1 MDESKKLSELEKYIV
16 ELETVVEVSRE
27 ISSTLD
33 VSKVMDVVL
42 DACMGAVKAEAGTL
56 WILEDDEY
64 LLPLAIRGPK
74 ADRLK
79 GLKLKKGEGIAGN
92 VCETREPVFVEDVIR
107 DARWAKRFDAST
119 GFVTRSMLVVP
130 IYTGEKTVGS
140 LQMINKLDGTL
151 FNELDLRISKA
162 LAVQSAKIIVNSRI
176 HTHQRQLLDSLLKT
190 IASLLDARDPFI
202 KGHSERVS
210 RNALLIARELELSTE
225 EQEVIERAALV
236 HDIGKIVIGEEVLL
250 NADPLDAKAWEQ
262 INKHPSL
269 GANIL
274 FQLEPKTV
282 VRQLWA
288 GTMYHHERYDGNGFP
303 VGLSKEDIPLVA
315 RIIAI
320 ANDFD
325 IMITKQRYV
334 RAKSVKEAL
343 EEIERCSGS
352 SYDPELVSI
361 FVKAIRR
368 QNEGVE

>member
-1 MDESKKLSELEKYIV
+1 MVTEKLAELENRIV
-16 ELETVVEVSRE
+16 ELETVLEVSRV

-33 VSKVMDVVL
+33 VSRIMDVVL

-56 WILEDDEY
+56 WIMEDEY

-74 ADRLK
+74 ADMLK

-92 VCETREPVFVEDVIR
+92 VCETQEPVFVEDVIR
-107 DARWAKRFDAST
+107 DARWAKRFDDST

-130 IYTGEKTVGS
+130 VYTGEKAVGS

-162 LAVQSAKIIVNSRI
+162 LAVQSAKIIVNSRL
-176 HTHQRQLLDSLLKT
+176 HTHQRQFLDSLLKT
-190 IASLLDARDPFI
+190 ISSLLDARDSFI

-210 RNALLIARELELSTE
+210 RNALLIARELGLSTE
-225 EQEVIERAALV
+225 EQELIERAALV
-236 HDIGKIVIGEEVLL
+236 HDIGKIAIGEDVLL
-250 NADPLDAKAWEQ
+250 NADPLDFKAWEQ

-274 FQLEPKTV
+274 FQLEPKTM

-288 GTMYHHERYDGNGFP
+288 GTLYHHERYDGNGFP
-303 VGLSKEDIPLVA
+303 VGLAKDDIPLVA

-325 IMITKQRYV
+325 IMITRQRCYG

-352 SYDPELVSI
+352 SYDPELVKI
-361 FVKAIRR
+361 FVKAMKFR
-368 QNEGVE
+368 QNEVVE